1 MRVVTFKMDEE
12 LLEKLDTYARLK
24 GITRSEAI
32 RMAIIKLLKEEEP
45 RLAPTPKVIRIY
57 G

>member
-1 MRVVTFKMDEE
+1 MRVVTFKMDED

-24 GITRSEAI
+24 GMTRSEAI
-32 RMAIIKLLKEEEP
+32 RLAIKKLLEEEP